1 MNGSED
7 GGGGDEHGHAEHRRA
22 AVDHLSLGGED
33 VAEAGALVR
42 LHGGLL
48 ESVRE
53 VALGRAGGHE
63 GRAGDAGDGEED
75 EERVLGDELED
86 VAVEGVLD
94 GEDEADLLLNRKGW
108 RGEG

>member
-1 MNGSED
+1 MGTRD
-7 GGGGDEHGHAEHRRA
+7 G
-22 AVDHLSLGGED
+22 
-33 VAEAGALVR
+33 
-42 LHGGLL
+42 
-48 ESVRE
+48 
-53 VALGRAGGHE
+53 
-63 GRAGDAGDGEED
+63 AGDAGDGEED